1 MSGKKRKSIKI
12 DMDQW
17 ERAKKLKKNKG
28 KEFKQIFEKGL
39 IFFEND
45 QEFEYNI
52 LLNDEEK
59 LKSKLISQKAKIE
72 HKRRELR
79 IVADNF
85 HDALNDVLNIWKD
98 SEKELD
104 VFCQDNLQYLAKIM
118 GEYNEILNLEDFK
131 KLLKEKKNF

>member
-1 MSGKKRKSIKI
+1 MSEKKRKSIKI
-12 DMDQW
+12 DITQW

-28 KEFKQIFEKGL
+28 KEFKEIFEKGL
-39 IFFEND
+39 ILYEKD
-45 QEFEYNI
+45 QEYEYNI

-79 IVADNF
+79 IVANNF

-104 VFCQDNLQYLAKIM
+104 VFCEDNLPYLAKIL
-118 GEYNEILNLEDFK
+118 GTFEEITSLEDFK

>member
-85 HDALNDVLNIWKD
+85 HDALNDVLNIWKE